1 MARLF
6 KLSDILRFGLVRAR
20 RMRRDESGA
29 AAVEFALIAVPFF
42 LILFAIIE
50 VSLVFFANQILDNA
64 VSDAA
69 RMIRTGQAQKAG
81 FSSTEFKNQVCGG
94 LAGLFDC
101 GGGKL
106 HIDVKTYT
114 KFADV
119 SVTSPIDDDD
129 NLQPAG
135 FGYDDGGPETIVV
148 ASVYYEWP
156 LVSGY
161 IRTGF
166 GNLANGNRLLA
177 SVVTFR
183 NEPFPE

>member
-1 MARLF
+1 MASLL
-6 KLSDILRFGLVRAR
+6 KISDFLRFGFVKAK

-42 LILFAIIE
+42 IILFSIIE

-81 FSSTEFKNQVCGG
+81 FSETEFKNQVCGG

-101 GGGKL
+101 SGGSL
-106 HIDVKTYT
+106 YIDVKTYN

-119 SVTSPIDDDD
+119 GVTSPIDDDD
-129 NLQPAG
+129 NLQTGG

-156 LVSGY
+156 VITSY
-161 IRTGF
+161 IKTGF

-177 SVVTFR
+177 SVATFR

>member
-1 MARLF
+1 MR
-6 KLSDILRFGLVRAR
+6 KLHKISDVLRFGFIRAK
-20 RMRRDESGA
+20 RMRRDESGS
-29 AAVEFALIAVPFF
+29 AAVEFALIAFPFF
-42 LILFAIIE
+42 LILFSIIE

-69 RMIRTGQAQKAG
+69 RLIRTGQAQKQN
-81 FSSTEFKNQVCGG
+81 FSKTEFQNQVCNG

-101 GGGKL
+101 NGGSL
-106 HIDVKTYT
+106 YVDVKTYT

-119 SVTSPIDDDD
+119 NVTDPIDDDD
-129 NLQPAG
+129 NIVDN

-156 LVSGY
+156 LVTGY
-161 IRTGF
+161 IKTGF
-166 GNLANGNRLLA
+166 GNLSNGNRLLA

>member
-1 MARLF
+1 
-6 KLSDILRFGLVRAR
+6 
-20 RMRRDESGA
+20 MRRDENGA
-29 AAVEFALIAVPFF
+29 AAVEFALVAFPFF
-42 LILFAIIE
+42 FILFAIIE

-69 RMIRTGQAQKAG
+69 RMIRTGQAQKQNFDA
-81 FSSTEFKNQVCGG
+81 TKFKDEVCNG

-101 GGGKL
+101 NGGGL
-106 HIDVKTYT
+106 YVDVKTFT

-119 SVTSPIDDDD
+119 TLTDPIDDEGEVAT
-129 NLQPAG
+129 N

-148 ASVYYEWP
+148 ARVFYEWP
-156 LVSGY
+156 LVTGF

-166 GNLANGNRLLA
+166 SNLASKNRLLA

-183 NEPFPE
+183 TEPFPE

>member
-1 MARLF
+1 MASLL
-6 KLSDILRFGLVRAR
+6 KISDILRFGFVRAR

-42 LILFAIIE
+42 LILFAILE

-81 FSSTEFKNQVCGG
+81 FSSTEFKNQVCNG

-101 GGGKL
+101 NGGNL
-106 HIDVKTYT
+106 YVDVKTYN

-119 SVTSPIDDDD
+119 SVTSPIDDKDE
-129 NLQPAG
+129 LQTG
-135 FGYDDGGPETIVV
+135 DFGYDDGGPESIVV

-156 LVSGY
+156 LITSY

-166 GNLANGNRLLA
+166 GNLANKNRLLA
-177 SVVTFR
+177 SVATFR

>member
-1 MARLF
+1 MTRLF
-6 KLSDILRFGLVRAR
+6 KISDILRFGLVRAR

-81 FSSTEFKNQVCGG
+81 FSETDFKNQVCSG

-101 GGGKL
+101 TGGNL
-106 HIDVKTYT
+106 YVDVKTYT

-119 SVTSPIDDDD
+119 GVTSPIDDKGEIV
-129 NLQPAG
+129 NN

-156 LVSGY
+156 LISGY
-161 IRTGF
+161 IQTGF
-166 GNLANGNRLLA
+166 GNLASKNRLLA
-177 SVVTFR
+177 SVATFR